1 MTEKNFEELIEDMA
15 VEYAEENQDLFI
27 DYDEHDDLTDY
38 NSLKYAFID
47 GFKAGMRFKEE
58 ELS

>member
-1 MTEKNFEELIEDMA
+1 MNDKDLEKLIEDMA

-47 GFKAGMRFKEE
+47 GFKAGMQFKEE
-58 ELS
+58 RK

>member
-47 GFKAGMRFKEE
+47 GFKAGMKYKEK
-58 ELS
+58 